1 MITLT
6 KVNCKPTSMNLE
18 DEGKFPVEKDF
29 QDSLNV
35 FYVNEVFIS
44 LIRRDG
50 LRGLSKIEKYLIILH
65 CMMICRKWQWEV
77 FKGKKHLHDHCDSCS
92 SRCSTVGG
100 IAHTLGLKA
109 LYHFGYFF
117 KLHAKNIL
125 ESKNTLK

>member
-6 KVNCKPTSMNLE
+6 KVNCKPTYMNLE

-50 LRGLSKIEKYLIILH
+50 SRGLSKIEKIFDH
-65 CMMICRKWQWEV
+65 
-77 FKGKKHLHDHCDSCS
+77 FTLHDDLQKMA
-92 SRCSTVGG
+92 VGG
-100 IAHTLGLKA
+100 IQG
-109 LYHFGYFF
+109 
-117 KLHAKNIL
+117 
-125 ESKNTLK
+125 